1 MNGGDDKCKEF
12 VMDRRDG
19 GFGIWD
25 FRSDEGRGMDET
37 YLVVDI
43 VVCPFL
49 HQLRLDALTK
59 LHSSLH
65 HSLLLLS
72 FSLSLSLSLSFSLP
86 LFLYLVPCPLPMP
99 ILSTVFAGPHER
111 DGRTAA
117 D

>member
-1 MNGGDDKCKEF
+1 
-12 VMDRRDG
+12 
-19 GFGIWD
+19 
-25 FRSDEGRGMDET
+25 MDET

-65 HSLLLLS
+65 PSLLLLS
-72 FSLSLSLSLSFSLP
+72 FSFSLSLSLP

>member
-1 MNGGDDKCKEF
+1 
-12 VMDRRDG
+12 MDRRDG

-25 FRSDEGRGMDET
+25 FRCDEGRGMDET

-59 LHSSLH
+59 LHFSLH
-65 HSLLLLS
+65 FSLLLLS
-72 FSLSLSLSLSFSLP
+72 FSLSLSLSLSLP
-86 LFLYLVPCPLPMP
+86 LFLYTVPSPMA